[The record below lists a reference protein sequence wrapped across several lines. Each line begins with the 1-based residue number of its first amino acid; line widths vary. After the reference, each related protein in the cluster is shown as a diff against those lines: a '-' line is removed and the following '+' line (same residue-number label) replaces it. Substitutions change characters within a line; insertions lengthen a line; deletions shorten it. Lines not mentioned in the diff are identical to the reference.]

1 MKKTALALAAMMTL
15 SSTAAVAQVPSG
27 PVASVAGV
35 PAAGFIGAFVLV
47 LGSVIVSN
55 STTGTN

>member
-1 MKKTALALAAMMTL
+1 MKKTALALAAMMAL
-15 SSTAAVAQVPSG
+15 SSTAAVAQVPSVTVG
-27 PVASVAGV
+27 SIAGI
-35 PAAGFIGAFVLV
+35 PAAGVIGAFVLV